1 MKTIFAVLPFLAIIA
16 LAAFVEWLENESNK
30 LNETTDRV
38 NGWRERVI
46 NFFMN
51 E

>member
-1 MKTIFAVLPFLAIIA
+1 MLLFALIPFALVLG

-38 NGWRERVI
+38 NGWRERII